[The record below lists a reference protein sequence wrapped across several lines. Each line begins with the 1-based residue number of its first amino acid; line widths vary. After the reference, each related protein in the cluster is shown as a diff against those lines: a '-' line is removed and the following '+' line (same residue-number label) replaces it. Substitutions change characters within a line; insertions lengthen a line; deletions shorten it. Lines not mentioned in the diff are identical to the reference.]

1 MIAILAIFLVV
12 LFLPTL
18 FVILCR
24 SRKDAIEGSIY
35 QRTTDYSN
43 SHPVRMISLETVP
56 ALLFVVVIYSLYAVN
71 PAFVL
76 LVQGLSISLVFNI
89 FRILGAWRSG
99 KYE

>member
-1 MIAILAIFLVV
+1 
-12 LFLPTL
+12 
-18 FVILCR
+18 
-24 SRKDAIEGSIY
+24 
-35 QRTTDYSN
+35 
-43 SHPVRMISLETVP
+43 MISLETVP